1 MSLRIIQWSKDSTHD
16 GSGGVENIEVKE
28 LMKPPRTLPVSA
40 HRCNRISAPLISI
53 YMSVRTWPKKFVTR
67 RTDLHVRGVNILS
80 LEEPK
85 IKTVQFR
92 DENITCCL

>member
-53 YMSVRTWPKKFVTR
+53 YLSVRTWPEKIRNQKDR
-67 RTDLHVRGVNILS
+67 PSRPRGQHLVS
-80 LEEPK
+80 
-85 IKTVQFR
+85 
-92 DENITCCL
+92 